1 MKAVIE
7 YNLADPDDR
16 SDFEIF
22 KAAQGLYN
30 LSHDLLYTK
39 LRNMIKHET
48 RYDFGNDTKITEEQI
63 EILEYLRTWCYDYLI
78 DEGINLEVIG

>member
-22 KAAQGLYN
+22 KVANGLH
-30 LSHDLLYTK
+30 SFAFDLLYTK

-63 EILEYLRTWCYDYLI
+63 EILEYLRTWCFEYLAE
-78 DEGINLEVIG
+78 EGINLEVIG